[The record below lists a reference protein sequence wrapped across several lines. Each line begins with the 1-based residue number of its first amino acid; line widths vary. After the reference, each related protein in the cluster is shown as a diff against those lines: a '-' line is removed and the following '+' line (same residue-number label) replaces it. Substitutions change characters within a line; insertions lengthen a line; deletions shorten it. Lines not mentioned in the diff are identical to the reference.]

1 MFLVKEFPF
10 FLRDILFYLG
20 TGYYCF
26 FGCFGGLSSG
36 LGQNFRIQLNKPCYS
51 RKERKSSWQVSLIH
65 DTKEPVMI
73 HIFVIK

>member
-10 FLRDILFYLG
+10 CFRDILFYLG

-36 LGQNFRIQLNKPCYS
+36 LGQNFRIQLNKPC
-51 RKERKSSWQVSLIH
+51 
-65 DTKEPVMI
+65 
-73 HIFVIK
+73 